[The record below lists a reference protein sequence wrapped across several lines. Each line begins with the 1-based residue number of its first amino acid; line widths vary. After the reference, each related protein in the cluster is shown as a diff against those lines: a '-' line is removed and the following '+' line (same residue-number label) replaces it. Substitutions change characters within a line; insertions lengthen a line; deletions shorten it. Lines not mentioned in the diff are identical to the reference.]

1 MENNEEEKLDKI
13 ILEIGKSKYG
23 ETLPSVIQNLGEDLY
38 QEVER
43 QYIEMFS
50 DWTIDD
56 IVDEV
61 LDKKYGNGDERIL
74 KLGIM
79 YNIVQ
84 NKVNEKLGKE
94 KRFELD
100 EKHIEILADRVIDG
114 EFGNGM
120 ERRRN
125 LEKLGVDYRR
135 VQNKVNEISGKDTR
149 YDLNILYI
157 DDYIKKLYSKEITDE
172 KVQKDVGDLLYNF
185 IKNKVNEMLCIDS
198 RNIINKE
205 CIDILTDKTIMLEF
219 SENEERK
226 KKLGELYPFVQN
238 KVNEKLGSNIRHDVS
253 HKPSYLIMD

>member
-1 MENNEEEKLDKI
+1 MKN
-13 ILEIGKSKYG
+13 
-23 ETLPSVIQNLGEDLY
+23 Q
-38 QEVER
+38 
-43 QYIEMFS
+43 
-50 DWTIDD
+50 
-56 IVDEV
+56 
-61 LDKKYGNGDERIL
+61 
-74 KLGIM
+74 
-79 YNIVQ
+79 
-84 NKVNEKLGKE
+84 E

-185 IKNKVNEMLCIDS
+185 IKNKVNEMLGINS